1 MKKTIIASLLLA
13 YMAGGALY
21 VQAATA
27 DSNLAAERSNTA
39 PITQNSQTPIAQ
51 DEAGAVFSLWLPE
64 LMQDFNALPEVLA
77 QEAKRKQAK
86 LMIKAA
92 DQAVYNPEL
101 GLNYQNA
108 SEDTYSLDIS
118 QTIDWGDK
126 RGAATRKAQLEAEIL
141 LSDIALERSQMLA
154 NTLLALVE
162 QSQASKALAFQKQ
175 QLASAKTQLKIAV
188 QQMELGDL
196 SAVELQLIQLDVAS
210 KAADYAVAEQASITA
225 DAGVLMLLGSSELPF
240 NGFLSA
246 LTTSLVSKQ
255 VDPQLPALKSAYQQ
269 VLLAKVA
276 AQQVKADTSADPTI
290 SLSAEREGEENKLG
304 LGLSIPL
311 QIRNNYSDTLAVA
324 GQEIAVAEQS
334 YLARE
339 RVLTQQQK
347 KFNLSLP
354 RLTERYQ
361 EWRELVFHSGQEAAL
376 ALGQQWKAGDI
387 NTSDYLQSQRQLSSS
402 FLAGL
407 SLETALYSSWL
418 EWMGASG
425 QLESFLNAQLP
436 AGLSAA
442 ANTSTLSH

>member
-13 YMAGGALY
+13 YMAGSALH

-27 DSNLAAERSNTA
+27 DSNLAVEHTTA
-39 PITQNSQTPIAQ
+39 ASITQNSQTPTAQ
-51 DEAGAVFSLWLPE
+51 SEAMAVFSIWLPE
-64 LMQDFNALPEVLA
+64 LMQDFNALPEVRA

-92 DQAVYNPEL
+92 DKAVYNPEL
-101 GLNYQNA
+101 GLGYQNA

-126 RGAATRKAQLEAEIL
+126 RGVATRKAQLEAEIL

-175 QLASAKTQLKIAV
+175 QLVSAKTQLKIAV

-240 NGFLSA
+240 NGFLDA

-255 VDPQLPALKSAYQQ
+255 VSPQLPALKSAYQQ

-276 AQQVKADTSADPTI
+276 AQQVKADTSVDPTI

-304 LGLSIPL
+304 VGLSIPL

-339 RVLTQQQK
+339 RVLIQQQK
-347 KFNLSLP
+347 NS
-354 RLTERYQ
+354 
-361 EWRELVFHSGQEAAL
+361 
-376 ALGQQWKAGDI
+376 I
-387 NTSDYLQSQRQLSSS
+387 
-402 FLAGL
+402 
-407 SLETALYSSWL
+407 
-418 EWMGASG
+418 
-425 QLESFLNAQLP
+425 
-436 AGLSAA
+436 
-442 ANTSTLSH
+442 

>member
-13 YMAGGALY
+13 YVASGSLH
-21 VQAATA
+21 VQAADLSTSA
-27 DSNLAAERSNTA
+27 DLNGSALVENQQGN
-39 PITQNSQTPIAQ
+39 
-51 DEAGAVFSLWLPE
+51 FSTWLPG
-64 LMQDFNALPEVLA
+64 LMQDFNALPEVRA
-77 QEAKRKQAK
+77 QEVRRSQA
-86 LMIKAA
+86 LMKINAA

-101 GLNYQNA
+101 GIGYQNA

-126 RGAATRKAQLEAEIL
+126 RGAATRQAQLEAEIL

-154 NTLLALVE
+154 NSVQALVE
-162 QSQASKALAFQKQ
+162 QSQASKALQFQKQ
-175 QLASAKTQLKIAV
+175 QLKSAKSQFDIAQ
-188 QQMELGDL
+188 QQMQVGEL

-210 KAADYAVAEQASITA
+210 KAADYAVAELASITA
-225 DAGVLMLLGSSELPF
+225 DAEVLMLLGSNDKPF
-240 NGFLSA
+240 SGFLDTLTVATMSA
-246 LTTSLVSKQ
+246 Q
-255 VDPQLPALKSAYQQ
+255 IDPELPALKSAYQQ

-276 AQQVKADTSADPTI
+276 ASQVKANAAADPTI

-304 LGLSIPL
+304 IGLSIPL
-311 QIRNNYSDTLAVA
+311 QFRNNYSDTLAVA
-324 GQEIAVAEQS
+324 SQEIAVAEQV

-339 RVLTQQQK
+339 RVLIQQQK

-361 EWRELVFHSGQEAAL
+361 EWRELVFHSGQEAAS

-425 QLESFLNAQLP
+425 QLEVFLSAQLP
-436 AGLSAA
+436 VATNNGSA
-442 ANTSTLSH
+442 NRSTLAH

>member
-13 YMAGGALY
+13 YMAGGALH

-27 DSNLAAERSNTA
+27 DSNLAVERTNTA
-39 PITQNSQTPIAQ
+39 SITQNSQTKSVIAEGGT
-51 DEAGAVFSLWLPE
+51 DFSTWLPE
-64 LMQDFNALPEVLA
+64 LMQDFNALPEVRA
-77 QEAKRKQAK
+77 QEAKRKQAS

-101 GLNYQNA
+101 GLGYQNA

-175 QLASAKTQLKIAV
+175 QLVSAKTQLKIAV

-225 DAGVLMLLGSSELPF
+225 DADVLMLLGSSELPF
-240 NGFLSA
+240 NGFLGA

-255 VDPQLPALKSAYQQ
+255 VSPQLPALKSAYQQ

-304 LGLSIPL
+304 VGLSIPL

-361 EWRELVFHSGQEAAL
+361 EWRELVFHSGQEAAS

-425 QLESFLNAQLP
+425 QLESFLSAQLP
-436 AGLSAA
+436 ADSSAT